1 MRALIFQIGLLLFFV
16 SIITLWLQGMDII
29 IAVAKSFVLFVVAV
43 MLMFLFAYLFVFI
56 KKGEDKNQISN
67 PDASK
72 S

>member
-16 SIITLWLQGMDII
+16 SIITLWLQGMNII